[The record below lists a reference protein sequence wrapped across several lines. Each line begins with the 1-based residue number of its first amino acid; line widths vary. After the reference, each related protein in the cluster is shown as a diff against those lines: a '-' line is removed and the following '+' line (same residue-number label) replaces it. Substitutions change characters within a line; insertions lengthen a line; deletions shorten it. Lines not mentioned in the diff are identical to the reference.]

1 MISECSNHDMC
12 IVVYEGRN
20 CPYCE
25 AESAAVKQAQADEE
39 TINDQQ
45 AKIDQMEADAKHE

>member
-45 AKIDQMEADAKHE
+45 AKIDQMEADANHE